1 MIKEIKIDI
10 NSCIGCGACKIV
22 APEIFEI
29 NEQGVSQ
36 LKRNVKLPLTGNEK
50 KEQVIKAM
58 QNCPVKAITTQEAH
72 CEF

>member
-36 LKRNVKLPLTGNEK
+36 LRRNVKLPLTGNEK
-50 KEQVIKAM
+50 K
-58 QNCPVKAITTQEAH
+58 NR
-72 CEF
+72 